1 MTKKSLPIVL
11 AAIAFIIAIIP
22 GAHAEDDKDAKGTK
36 VFLSGATVLP
46 KGRFAVRLD
55 SQFYFPI
62 EEKFDE
68 NGDAEDIAEDFN
80 TRLDGTVFPQ
90 LNLVEAGFGL
100 PSGFASFGNSDVE
113 YKYNVQ
119 IFDFYLF
126 YGLTDRLTLGAK
138 VPYWNFKNNVTARLD
153 TSTATV
159 GINSNPAIPS
169 PIAPLALGATPLTTA
184 DIQLLLKTEYGFDPV
199 EDWSDNGF
207 SDIEIGARY
216 QYYRS
221 EKWQLAFTGS
231 ILTPTGRTDDPDSL
245 VDFPFGSGAWGLSFY
260 LNNNFTALQK
270 YGLSFTGT
278 FRYVYYF
285 PTRMTVRVPD
295 NVDQPIVGLD
305 NKEKVDL
312 RYGSDYRIDLEGRY
326 LIGGGLSVFLFYRY
340 LQKFKDSVSG
350 DRGLAYDELEKQSDQ
365 KEQQVRVGL
374 NYSTIPLYMK
384 KEFPVPFE
392 AKVYYRNRFAG
403 ENVLKSQYIGLD
415 LTVFF

>member
-1 MTKKSLPIVL
+1 MRKSLPSVIAAIVL
-11 AAIAFIIAIIP
+11 MVVIIP
-22 GAHAEDDKDAKGTK
+22 TVYADDDKDAKGTK

-46 KGRFAVRLD
+46 KGVFGMRLD
-55 SQFYFPI
+55 SQFFFPI
-62 EEKFDE
+62 TEKYNE
-68 NGDAEDIAEDFN
+68 NGDTEDIAEDFN

-100 PSGFASFGNSDVE
+100 PAGFANFGNSDVE
-113 YKYNVQ
+113 YEFNVQ
-119 IFDFYLF
+119 IFDFYLY

-138 VPYWNFKNNVTARLD
+138 VPYWNFRNNVTARLD

-159 GINSNPAIPS
+159 GINNNPAIPS

-184 DIQLLLKTEYGFDPV
+184 DIQQLLKTEYGFDPV
-199 EDWSDNGF
+199 EDWSKSGF
-207 SDIEIGARY
+207 SDIEIGGRY

-221 EKWQLAFTGS
+221 ENWQLAFTGS
-231 ILTPTGRTDDPDSL
+231 VLPPTGRTDDPDSL
-245 VDFPFGSGAWGLSFY
+245 VDYPFGAGAWGLSFY
-260 LNNNFTALQK
+260 LNNDFTALQK

-285 PTRMTVRVPD
+285 PTRETVRVPND
-295 NVDQPIVGLD
+295 VDQPIVGLE

-312 RYGSDYRIDLEGRY
+312 RVGSDWRIDLEGRY
-326 LIGGGLSVFLFYRY
+326 LIGKGLSVFLFYRY
-340 LQKFKDSVSG
+340 LQKFEDSVSG
-350 DRGLAYDELEKQSDQ
+350 DRGLAYEELEKQSDQ
-365 KEQQVRVGL
+365 KEQQFRVGL

-392 AKVYYRNRFAG
+392 AKLYYRNRFAG
-403 ENVLKSQYIGLD
+403 ENVLNSQYIGLD